1 MLCHWRAEDAV
12 PTLRIVR
19 RMVGD
24 PRLTTAR
31 RPDVFISHAS
41 EDKDQVAR
49 PLEQELRRLGLNVWF
64 DESVLRVGD
73 SLYGQVRRGLKA
85 CRHGIVVLSHD
96 FFAKDWPQEELRAL
110 SARKIG
116 GETRILPIWHGLSRD
131 EVLSYDPLLA
141 DTYAFRTDEAT
152 VPEIAQ
158 GIVEEIRALD
168 LEHTGPRH
176 PIRVN
181 RGPDPRLAYVER
193 LRCVSR
199 ARLIERWLAVGVP
212 EQTAQELADDSS
224 VGTFPDK
231 VPPVGVVALVGEF
244 GAGKSVTAERF
255 HGDDLD
261 TYLDGNDQPIPVFLR
276 ARGVQATLEQSV
288 NTVVPPGADVHAH
301 GVRLVLDGLDEAGA
315 SRGAELLAEARVMV
329 RAEPNT
335 RVLITMRPGFDVSDE
350 EKIVAP
356 PLSDEILMDL
366 SQRMTGHRHSLSS
379 LSGPV
384 KDAIRYPLFAII
396 ALQQRARAREL
407 PSSRAL
413 FLETLVNTALGG
425 TKDETMSSLDVLAA
439 AASIS
444 IPNRGS
450 LSERDLGGPD
460 TVSTLLATR
469 LVVRDGNSLRFAL
482 PILEQYFGAYALL
495 HKHVDVDRVVGDLA
509 TFESWRYAFVV
520 AVGVGV
526 WADISRLL
534 EKLGRSWPG
543 AACWVIDQAVSEHG
557 GRQNPAGP
565 LPDSRECE
573 QRLRT
578 ALRTWTSWLHEIT
591 PSTYL
596 TDENGALVTVEAAIS
611 DGRLMA
617 ALVSSTG
624 QPGNSNPIN
633 SRWGTPPPDEQGWP
647 WRWAMDWVASAVK
660 SLLEVRGLPLPSNEP
675 LRAERE
681 WSLARRLV
689 GDRSGL
695 HPPIDPQRVIH
706 FGQLMLADLSPDP
719 RQPFLHLIAWPRL
732 SAIPS

>member
-1 MLCHWRAEDAV
+1 MEWCAE
-12 PTLRIVR
+12 L
-19 RMVGD
+19 VGD
-24 PRLTTAR
+24 PDAG
-31 RPDVFISHAS
+31 HA
-41 EDKDQVAR
+41 
-49 PLEQELRRLGLNVWF
+49 LWH
-64 DESVLRVGD
+64 
-73 SLYGQVRRGLKA
+73 SLLV
-85 CRHGIVVLSHD
+85 
-96 FFAKDWPQEELRAL
+96 
-110 SARKIG
+110 
-116 GETRILPIWHGLSRD
+116 
-131 EVLSYDPLLA
+131 
-141 DTYAFRTDEAT
+141 
-152 VPEIAQ
+152 EIAK
-158 GIVEEIRALD
+158 IRTAGGYMDRAKLID
-168 LEHTGPRH
+168 RLGPRH
-176 PIRVN
+176 PIRID

-212 EQTAQELADDSS
+212 EQTARELADNSS
-224 VGTFPDK
+224 VGTFPDE
-231 VPPVGVVALVGEF
+231 VPPVGVVALVGEV

-261 TYLDGNDQPIPVFLR
+261 TYLEGNDQPIPVFLR
-276 ARGVQATLEQSV
+276 ARGVQGTLEQSV
-288 NTVVPPGADVHAH
+288 NTAVPPGADVHAH

-350 EKIVAP
+350 EKIVAR

-366 SQRMTGHRHSLSS
+366 SQRLTGHRHSLYG

-384 KDAIRYPLFAII
+384 EDAIRYPLFAII
-396 ALQQRARAREL
+396 ALQQRARVREL

-413 FLETLVNTALGG
+413 FLEALVNRALGG
-425 TKDETMSSLDVLAA
+425 ARDETMSSLNILAA

-444 IPNRGS
+444 IPSRGS

-460 TVSTLLATR
+460 TVSSLLATR

-482 PILEQYFGAYALL
+482 PVLEQYFGAYALL
-495 HKHVDVDRVVGDLA
+495 RKHVDVDRVVGDLA

-543 AACWVIDQAVSEHG
+543 AACWVIDQAVSEHAV
-557 GRQNPAGP
+557 RQNPAGP
-565 LPDSRECE
+565 LPDARECE

-578 ALRTWTSWLHEIT
+578 ALRTWTSWLHEII

-596 TDENGALVTVEAAIS
+596 TDENGDLVTVEAATP
-611 DGRLMA
+611 DGRLRV
-617 ALVSSTG
+617 ALVSGAGLSG
-624 QPGNSNPIN
+624 DSNFITR
-633 SRWGTPPPDEQGWP
+633 RWGSPPADEQGWP

-660 SLLEVRGLPLPSNEP
+660 SLLEVQGLLLPSNGS

-689 GDRSGL
+689 GDRSVL

-706 FGQLMLADLSPDP
+706 FGQLMLAKPQP
-719 RQPFLHLIAWPRL
+719 RPPPPFLI
-732 SAIPS
+732 